1 MKDIIIEIYKKS
13 IHSNFESFF
22 KNIEMRRNVIYT
34 FSKITETLFEKDK
47 IIENKFGKFDAQSI
61 ISGEIDSINSE
72 NELIFLLKSFTN
84 ENKKVLIL
92 QFNEKHLNK
101 INSINYVINN
111 FQKEIQKLDDKLIIL
126 LIHKQRTIK
135 TEKAK

>member
-13 IHSNFESFF
+13 IQSNFESFF

-47 IIENKFGKFDAQSI
+47 IIENKFGKFDAQSV

-101 INSINYVINN
+101 INSINYAINN

>member
-13 IHSNFESFF
+13 IQSNFESFF

-47 IIENKFGKFDAQSI
+47 IIENKFGKFDSQSKI
-61 ISGEIDSINSE
+61 RGEIDSINSE

-101 INSINYVINN
+101 INSINYAINN

>member
-1 MKDIIIEIYKKS
+1 
-13 IHSNFESFF
+13 
-22 KNIEMRRNVIYT
+22 MRRNVIYT

-47 IIENKFGKFDAQSI
+47 IIENKFGKFDAQSV

-101 INSINYVINN
+101 INSINYVINY
-111 FQKEIQKLDDKLIIL
+111 FQKEIQKLDDK
-126 LIHKQRTIK
+126 
-135 TEKAK
+135 

>member
-13 IHSNFESFF
+13 IQSNFESFF

-101 INSINYVINN
+101 INSINYAINN